1 VIVAMTGGSGFTGRY
16 VAERLVA
23 AGRQL
28 RCLARP
34 GSDTAGL
41 TGRVDLVP
49 GNLDDRESLRRLL
62 TGADALVSVASLGF
76 GHAPNLVDAC
86 EAAGVRKAVFFS
98 TTSIFTKLESASK
111 GTRLAAE
118 RRIEESRIAWTILRP
133 TMIYGTERD
142 RNLSRLIR
150 FLSKA
155 PVVPLPGGGRAL
167 LQPVFVEDLAAAVE
181 KVLATTTAERRAY
194 NLPGAEPAPL
204 REVVAFILSKLLRRP
219 AVIDVPIGPMA
230 FLAGLWR
237 RTSLP
242 PRVSREQVLRLA
254 EDKAFEFAPARADF
268 GYSPRGWKEGLSA
281 EIGRLRE
288 IGWIPRPP

>member
-1 VIVAMTGGSGFTGRY
+1 MTGGTGFTGRY
-16 VAERLVA
+16 VAERLRE
-23 AGRQL
+23 AGHKL
-28 RCLARP
+28 RCLVRP
-34 GSDTAGL
+34 GSDASGL
-41 TGRVDLVP
+41 ADQVVLVP
-49 GNLDDRESLRRLL
+49 GDLDDRDSLRRLL
-62 TGADALVSVASLGF
+62 EGADALVGVASLGF
-76 GHAPNLVDAC
+76 GHAPNLVEAC
-86 EAAGVRKAVFFS
+86 EAAAVRRAVFFS

-111 GTRLAAE
+111 ATRLSAE

-167 LQPVFVEDLAAAVE
+167 LQPVFVEDLAIAVE
-181 KVLATTTAERRAY
+181 KALTATRAEQRAY
-194 NLPGAEPAPL
+194 NLPGATPAPL
-204 REVVAFILSKLLRRP
+204 REIVAFILSKLSRRA
-219 AVIDVPIGPMA
+219 AVVGVPIKPMA

-268 GYSPRGWKEGLSA
+268 GYAPRNWKEGLSA
-281 EIGRLRE
+281 EIVRLRE
-288 IGWIPRPP
+288 IGWIPEAPA